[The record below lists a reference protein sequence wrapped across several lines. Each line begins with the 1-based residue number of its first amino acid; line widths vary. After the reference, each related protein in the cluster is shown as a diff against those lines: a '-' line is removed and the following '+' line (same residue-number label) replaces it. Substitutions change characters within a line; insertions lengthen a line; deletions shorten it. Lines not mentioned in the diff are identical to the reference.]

1 MSWAMKMAVW
11 GRTSSWGHRRTW
23 KSCSLV
29 CWRSPWAFSLLCP
42 SCNTNN
48 SQSPCKRTSK
58 RVLLL
63 SPFARCGQPPQ
74 RGCQLP
80 QQQPQP
86 IPLSPLHF
94 TIALS
99 RSWWSYFSQILS
111 VVCCVV
117 VTRIVSSTFLH
128 SLHDNKYVHLVK
140 KINFVTKR
148 SPTTLDPGVSNTS
161 RRLVRTKQIRNI
173 ANIHPSQKRDFKRF
187 KKWFSICHPPQISE
201 GGHGADSQVV
211 EQLAPGFPG
220 FD

>member
-42 SCNTNN
+42 SCNANN

-58 RVLLL
+58 TVLLL

-86 IPLSPLHF
+86 TPLSPLHF
-94 TIALS
+94 TIVTFLKIVLLS
-99 RSWWSYFSQILS
+99 NIVGYLLLS
-111 VVCCVV
+111 LKLFQGL
-117 VTRIVSSTFLH
+117 FLH
-128 SLHDNKYVHLVK
+128 SLHYNNS
-140 KINFVTKR
+140 IWSKR
-148 SPTTLDPGVSNTS
+148 SILLPKDRQRLWTQESQTPHEGWW
-161 RRLVRTKQIRNI
+161 RRNKSEILQIFIPPRKGILKDLRNDSPSVTHLRSVRVDMGLTAR
-173 ANIHPSQKRDFKRF
+173 
-187 KKWFSICHPPQISE
+187 
-201 GGHGADSQVV
+201 
-211 EQLAPGFPG
+211 L
-220 FD
+220 